1 MKPLKTTPEEVL
13 RKAIQEEVDS
23 REYYLRLSNVVKAPD
38 AKKRLRELAD
48 EQLLHRAKLERR
60 YREVVGN
67 DPPEPEAPN
76 PDVPAD
82 AADIDLGRALKI
94 ALEHERDSE
103 SNYRFLAERVPETEL
118 GALFLELA
126 ELEWNHKTQIQNE
139 YDLIAPDRFLLDI

>member
-23 REYYLRLSNVVKAPD
+23 REYYHRLAEAATDPA
-38 AKKRLRELAD
+38 AKKRLQQLSD

-60 YREVVGN
+60 YREIIGN
-67 DPPEPEAPN
+67 DPPDPEPPKADIP
-76 PDVPAD
+76 PD
-82 AADIDLGRALKI
+82 AADIDLGRALKM

-103 SNYRFLAERVPETEL
+103 SNYRFLAERVPETDL

-139 YDLIAPDRFLLDI
+139 YDAIAPDRFLLDI